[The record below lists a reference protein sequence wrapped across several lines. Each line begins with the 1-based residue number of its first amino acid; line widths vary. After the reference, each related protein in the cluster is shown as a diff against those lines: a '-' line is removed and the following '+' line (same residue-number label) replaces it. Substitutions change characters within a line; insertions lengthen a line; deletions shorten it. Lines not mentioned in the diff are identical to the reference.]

1 MPNHFCEKCGKKFI
15 SKTDL
20 TRHKDKKNPCIYTEN
35 IAKNE
40 IVDDIE
46 QNNNLVFEKIN
57 IIETTEEDILYNTEL
72 NRLQD
77 DLKSELYLYVF
88 NALETNV
95 KFKKFY
101 EDTVSKLFL
110 KLFSLC
116 QRKIIKI
123 TSKEEYNRDWELFED
138 NKIKSND
145 LVKKKL
151 IEIFKEN
158 EIYFNKRLLKY
169 AKNVMME
176 LYDVKYIDL
185 SE

>member
-1 MPNHFCEKCGKKFI
+1 MPIHKCNLCGKIFGLK
-15 SKTDL
+15 SDL
-20 TRHKDKKNPCIYTEN
+20 KRHIAKKNPCIYIDN
-35 IAKNE
+35 IEKNIDE
-40 IVDDIE
+40 FAI
-46 QNNNLVFEKIN
+46 KN
-57 IIETTEEDILYNTEL
+57 IKLEEPEDILYNTEL

-116 QRKIIKI
+116 QRKIA
-123 TSKEEYNRDWELFED
+123 SKEEYKRDWELFED

-145 LVKKKL
+145 LVKNKL

-169 AKNVMME
+169 ARNVAIE
-176 LYDVKYIDL
+176 IYDIKYIDL
-185 SE
+185 TE